1 MGTVPGTGLPH
12 RPALSGI
19 CGNSEPSGGAR
30 PAASCWRPPRGFC
43 AGVPPTEGAP
53 LNRIE
58 INGIVASIEH
68 MLHGR
73 APSPA
78 ELGDD
83 YAFDAASDQPVKRG
97 RPTKRC

>member
-1 MGTVPGTGLPH
+1 
-12 RPALSGI
+12 
-19 CGNSEPSGGAR
+19 
-30 PAASCWRPPRGFC
+30 
-43 AGVPPTEGAP
+43 